1 MKIEKKIILILFA
14 FSMFAFTKTS
24 VADELIRGYKY
35 PGYIVQNNDDT
46 LYGYII
52 FRDYDTNQNKC
63 EFYNNE
69 TDKKPVKKY
78 KPKELKAYLIGDVLY
93 KTINYSGGLMSK
105 PLRFLRVFIDG
116 KITLF
121 NFYEEGSIPYNKE
134 REHTVVYYKWNDKKY
149 PKPFTSEKFVFKYAK
164 KMAAFVADDIEL
176 SAKVL
181 NKEKGYGLVDIY
193 NTIEEYNE
201 WYIVNNQ

>member
-1 MKIEKKIILILFA
+1 MSNFSISCNPTIYTLLSTAFLFH
-14 FSMFAFTKTS
+14 
-24 VADELIRGYKY
+24 
-35 PGYIVQNNDDT
+35 
-46 LYGYII
+46 
-52 FRDYDTNQNKC
+52 
-63 EFYNNE
+63 
-69 TDKKPVKKY
+69 
-78 KPKELKAYLIGDVLY
+78 
-93 KTINYSGGLMSK
+93 
-105 PLRFLRVFIDG
+105 
-116 KITLF
+116 ITLF

-149 PKPFTSEKFVFKYAK
+149 PKPFTSEKFVFKYSK